1 METKDTSVYVTK
13 NRGFVRNIITTLKLL
28 FFLLL
33 TVSCDTDNDPT
44 NNVCEDYYVNNFITT
59 AFSNANNY
67 DDLPEFMDLETHEYV
82 IKINSNGEIC
92 TVGYQNPSTY
102 AGAYTIE
109 IINTTSLNSYSGTH
123 TFSQGQLLDYQSITP
138 VAVSSGD
145 IITVKRTIM
154 PGYPNLDATLGRVLR
169 PSNFSAVPFPIT
181 QGTVEFLS
189 SNFYGAGGPVNN
201 IAMPYIGLG
210 FKAD

>member
-1 METKDTSVYVTK
+1 MKTKDTL
-13 NRGFVRNIITTLKLL
+13 RHNIINRVFKGTLIKLFTL
-28 FFLLL
+28 FSFLLL
-33 TVSCDTDNDPT
+33 TISCDTDNDPT
-44 NNVCEDYYVNNFITT
+44 NNICEDYYVNNFITT

-82 IKINSNGEIC
+82 IKINADGEIC
-92 TVGYQNPSTY
+92 SVGYQNPSTY
-102 AGAYTIE
+102 NGDYTIE
-109 IINTTSLNSYSGTH
+109 VINTTSLNSYSGTH
-123 TFSQGQLLDYQSITP
+123 TFSQGQLDYQSITP
-138 VAVSSGD
+138 VIVSSGD

-154 PGYPNLDATLGRVLR
+154 QGYPNLDATLGRVLR
-169 PSNFSAVPFPIT
+169 PSNFSTVPFPIT

>member
-1 METKDTSVYVTK
+1 METKNTIRLTTTRK
-13 NRGFVRNIITTLKLL
+13 AFTENMIKILNAFIILTLV
-28 FFLLL
+28 
-33 TVSCDTDNDPT
+33 VSCDTDNDPT

-59 AFSNANNY
+59 AFSIANNY

-82 IKINSNGEIC
+82 IKINADGEIC
-92 TVGYQNPSTY
+92 SVGYQNPSTY
-102 AGAYTIE
+102 TGAYTME

-123 TFSQGQLLDYQSITP
+123 TFSQGQLLDYQPIAP
-138 VAVSSGD
+138 VIVSSGD

>member
-1 METKDTSVYVTK
+1 MKTKDTSRYS
-13 NRGFVRNIITTLKLL
+13 IINSAFKGILIKLFTL
-28 FFLLL
+28 FSFLLL

-44 NNVCEDYYVNNFITT
+44 NNICEDYYVNNFITT
-59 AFSNANNY
+59 AFSTANNY

-82 IKINSNGEIC
+82 IKINAGGEIC
-92 TVGYQNPSTY
+92 SVGYQNPSTY
-102 AGAYTIE
+102 NGAYTIE
-109 IINTTSLNSYSGTH
+109 VINTTSLISYLGTH
-123 TFSQGQLLDYQSITP
+123 TFSQGQLDYQPITP
-138 VAVSSGD
+138 LIVSSGD
-145 IITVKRTIM
+145 IITVKRTITQ
-154 PGYPNLDATLGRVLR
+154 GYQNLDATLGRVLR
-169 PSNFSAVPFPIT
+169 PSNFSPVPFPIT